1 MKMTTEFQKQRDR
14 ALGIVDL
21 EFSDETIAKSN
32 PEILAGFNRVELGE
46 STLQQEEEKLM
57 KQWREIQRK
66 D

>member
-46 STLQQEEEKLM
+46 STLQQEE
-57 KQWREIQRK
+57 
-66 D
+66 